1 MSKFTKKNKEHL
13 DSMVIGQGHTIMAGY
28 IPEAVGAKAFSEN
41 YYKWKNP
48 TPDSIAQFGFW
59 GGDIDY
65 NTYYPNLDKSE
76 LTPKDEEFI
85 EPMFRLLSETIVSK
99 NWNPTDF
106 GQNGVLKASMKMLLG
121 QTVNCDHETN
131 IGNAI
136 GAVSQVMWQESYKD
150 GSFTI
155 PAGINGILK
164 IDGKANPRIARGIL
178 MEPPSIHSNSVTVQ
192 FKWDKSHPNMEDG
205 EFYQKLGT
213 YDSKGEMV
221 RRVVTEVVRY
231 METSLVS
238 HGADSFAQKIGSD
251 GKIINPTFAKRTW
264 SSYEEYRDDKSKQYF
279 FTDYKSDFSS
289 FQEKDDTQGSF
300 NDNQEGD
307 EKSKTNNKENM
318 NKELQEFLESLFGK
332 DMLTLGEGQEM
343 SQEAAVSLI
352 QNLVSSRN
360 ELQTSVDNLTTE
372 KNSLTEQVTNLNAQ
386 VANLTEMATVG
397 KNHIASLRENAVGT
411 YKKLMGENADET
423 IVTML
428 NAETTGITTLI
439 SLTKDYQARLEEKF
453 PLTCAKCG
461 SKDVNRA
468 SSVSE
473 DDTQGKTGT
482 EDTTQNQEPSSTGSV
497 LDSLYKKKIK

>member
-28 IPEAVGAKAFSEN
+28 IPEAVGAQTFSEN

-48 TPDSIAQFGFW
+48 TPDTIAQFGFW

-192 FKWDKSHPNMEDG
+192 FKWDKSHPQMEDN

-213 YDSKGEMV
+213 YDSKGVMV
-221 RRVVTEVVRY
+221 RRIVTDIVRY
-231 METSLVS
+231 LETALVS
-238 HGADSFAQKIGSD
+238 HGADSFAQKIGSE
-251 GKIINPTFAKRTW
+251 GKNIKCGMSEFKGINASTVTLSYNKITKFPTELFASGSPISTIDLSNNLMTSIPENSLKPK
-264 SSYEEYRDDKSKQYF
+264 EGN
-279 FTDYKSDFSS
+279 YKN
-289 FQEKDDTQGSF
+289 TY
-300 NDNQEGD
+300 
-307 EKSKTNNKENM
+307 
-318 NKELQEFLESLFGK
+318 
-332 DMLTLGEGQEM
+332 MLTIIDLRFNKLTSLSDDFRATTLPYLSNMDVSYNCFSTFPTQPLNSSQLKAFGIRHQRDAEGNR
-343 SQEAAVSLI
+343 I
-352 QNLVSSRN
+352 
-360 ELQTSVDNLTTE
+360 
-372 KNSLTEQVTNLNAQ
+372 
-386 VANLTEMATVG
+386 
-397 KNHIASLRENAVGT
+397 LRQWP
-411 YKKLMGENADET
+411 
-423 IVTML
+423 
-428 NAETTGITTLI
+428 TGITTCPSLI
-439 SLTKDYQARLEEKF
+439 QLQIGSNDIRKVDETLTPQLYILDIADN
-453 PLTCAKCG
+453 PNI
-461 SKDVNRA
+461 SIDVTKVCPYIEA
-468 SSVSE
+468 
-473 DDTQGKTGT
+473 GMYALFY
-482 EDTTQNQEPSSTGSV
+482 DTTQDIRGCDALGIER
-497 LDSLYKKKIK
+497 